1 MANKSS
7 VHVEPRESG
16 WAVVREGSARAT
28 SVHPTQAEAAKEGR
42 DIARR
47 DKTEFFLHA
56 QNGQIREHNS
66 YEEEP
71 RPAKEEAA
79 SQTAGLLDAVTET
92 VGEVSTG
99 VSAAAG
105 ALGAA
110 GGAMRGAGE
119 SPDREGRRTGRAT
132 QAAAKGSETTG
143 EESDDTKEARDLAGR
158 QHDDRSPEKQY
169 AGYEIYDQGS
179 ERIGKLDDLF
189 IDEDDNPEY
198 VGVRIGSSDA
208 DAVLIPID
216 AVTVDIGLRRMVVPR
231 SKSAVESGPFY
242 GDQEDVT
249 PEFEERVRRHY
260 GLASERGAE
269 DTGGYGAY
277 YRDEERVETGRSVS
291 GAASPTAEPT
301 MAEPATAE
309 PATAEPATAEPAEI
323 DKVRGI
329 DREGSLRFAR
339 DSEEEDE
346 LRVRRMEEELKI
358 GTREREAGAVRVRKR
373 VRTDHERIV
382 VPRKRVEV
390 TVERV
395 PVEGQAIS
403 AEGETA
409 EPEIREDEIVVPVIE
424 EEIVVEKR
432 PVIKEEIRIRKEVV
446 EETEIVE
453 EDIRREE
460 VDVDDQTTRRDL

>member
-79 SQTAGLLDAVTET
+79 SQTAGLLDAVTEA

-110 GGAMRGAGE
+110 GGATRGAGE

-158 QHDDRSPEKQY
+158 QHDDRSPEAQY
-169 AGYEIYDQGS
+169 TGYEIYDQGG

-189 IDEDDNPEY
+189 VDEDDNPEY

-301 MAEPATAE
+301 TAD
-309 PATAEPATAEPAEI
+309 PAEI

-329 DREGSLRFAR
+329 DREGSLGFAR

-432 PVIKEEIRIRKEVV
+432 PVIKEEIRIRKQVV

-453 EDIRREE
+453 EDVRREE